1 MKAVEFAEL
10 NALAGELLPERTVL
24 STVVNNVFPSAPA
37 ATPAASNASN
47 IVVVPAA
54 ADHPS
59 QVMNGCHSD
68 FSPGGESSQAYTEIT
83 PVDDSYCGP
92 MWASQG

>member
-10 NALAGELLPERTVL
+10 NELAGELLPERTVL
-24 STVVNNVFPSAPA
+24 STIINNGLPSDPA
-37 ATPAASNASN
+37 GASNASN
-47 IVVVPAA
+47 IIIVPGAS
-54 ADHPS
+54 DHPS

-83 PVDDSYCGP
+83 PIDSSYCGP